1 MARVTG
7 KYDIKFQRGQG
18 AFSQLLDQYVGIR
31 QKRGREQYLM
41 RLKQAS
47 PQNAYDRLK
56 DARRGKAKLLQE
68 YAKAMRPTGRPGYT
82 KYSSKGST
90 LPAKFREQNL
100 DFAKYYLKG
109 RKQALTDSMIRPKLE
124 QLVLKLQAK
133 ILEGPKTK
141 DDKID
146 YKSKE
151 GRRNIEQ
158 ARNDFSIGLKRLYDQ
173 NAIGVSRENPR
184 GFAEG
189 FTQGIDDYLD
199 SLSDKEL
206 VLGKKAGQA
215 VLYQLKQIGR
225 FETVDPATLAT
236 YKAGRLDKT
245 QQEQAAAD
253 MRGTSTKMPSTQMSA
268 SDRKTIQDFYMSEIE
283 KYDNEIAEASQEF
296 EDAKLEYERLLRGP
310 DVNLALAPIAF
321 RPSRVGERI
330 DRFSDIVQADPSLA
344 QDFVDADFEEFN
356 PYKDLQF
363 LPNAAGKSP
372 IKIVLESAINLDK
385 VFGVAE
391 QRPVTKEDIS
401 LVQQEMKRLSDSLS
415 SPIFDEDDFGNIKA
429 AGKEYNTKEFIKL
442 APKLIEKAKDEAQKI
457 KITQQIVDAFRSYEA
472 SMTNDQL
479 NQLNQG
485 KEPSSKIS
493 KRIDQTLQEKRYL
506 DETGDTKPL
515 RQSLSQLYKDVSLMP
530 SEVRGQI
537 GDSALL
543 LLEQFESLP
552 EDERDYGT
560 VAFRL
565 DNLNNV
571 AKDLSAKQTLGLT
584 PPIVIPEDEG
594 TTSGVV
600 ATAGGSSVNEDIKD
614 IIDG

>member
-82 KYSSKGST
+82 KHSSKGST
-90 LPAKFREQNL
+90 LPAKYREENLEFADQYKRGLGEKVRSEFEAKIRQDLMKLNEEIKLSLEEDPDPKSERIQAARRNFSLNMVTLYTRFTAPSGVKTSRGYSEGVTQAIL
-100 DFAKYYLKG
+100 DFIASSPEIG
-109 RKQALTDSMIRPKLE
+109 IGEFVQAAANVSVKNLIRRNKLE
-124 QLVLKLQAK
+124 TIDPNL
-133 ILEGPKTK
+133 LE
-141 DDKID
+141 
-146 YKSKE
+146 
-151 GRRNIEQ
+151 
-158 ARNDFSIGLKRLYDQ
+158 
-173 NAIGVSRENPR
+173 
-184 GFAEG
+184 
-189 FTQGIDDYLD
+189 
-199 SLSDKEL
+199 
-206 VLGKKAGQA
+206 
-215 VLYQLKQIGR
+215 
-225 FETVDPATLAT
+225 T
-236 YKAGRLDKT
+236 YRAGRLDET
-245 QQEQAAAD
+245 QKRAVAAD
-253 MRGTSTKMPSTQMSA
+253 MRGSSTKVPSTQMSA
-268 SDRKTIQDFYMSEIE
+268 SDRKTIQDFYISEIE

-442 APKLIEKAKDEAQKI
+442 APELIEKAKDEEQKI

-537 GDSALL
+537 GDAALL
-543 LLEQFESLP
+543 LLEQFENLP

-584 PPIVIPEDEG
+584 PPIVIPEDED
-594 TTSGVV
+594 TTPGVV
-600 ATAGGSSVNEDIKD
+600 VTAGGSSVDEDEDIKD

>member
-90 LPAKFREQNL
+90 LPAKFREENL
-100 DFAKYYLKG
+100 EFADQYRRGLGEKADSDFVASVKG
-109 RKQALTDSMIRPKLE
+109 ILRRLNQDM
-124 QLVLKLQAK
+124 LQAFKEDGDPNSKK
-133 ILEGPKTK
+133 IQTARKDFSVKMEKLYTEYAAPRGSKRQSGYSEGITQAIL
-141 DDKID
+141 DLID
-146 YKSKE
+146 SASPEE
-151 GRRNIEQ
+151 GIGNAVRAAANVSIQKLIRRN
-158 ARNDFSIGLKRLYDQ
+158 K
-173 NAIGVSRENPR
+173 
-184 GFAEG
+184 
-189 FTQGIDDYLD
+189 
-199 SLSDKEL
+199 
-206 VLGKKAGQA
+206 
-215 VLYQLKQIGR
+215 
-225 FETVDPATLAT
+225 FETIDPNLLQT
-236 YKAGRLDKT
+236 YRAGRLDENQKNI
-245 QQEQAAAD
+245 AAAD
-253 MRGTSTKMPSTQMSA
+253 MRGSSTKMPSTQMSA
-268 SDRKTIQDFYMSEIE
+268 SDRKTIQDFYISEIE

-344 QDFVDADFEEFN
+344 QDFVDADFEDFN
-356 PYKDLQF
+356 PYEDLQF

-584 PPIVIPEDEG
+584 PPIVIPEDEV

-600 ATAGGSSVNEDIKD
+600 VTAGGSSVDEDKDIKD

>member
-82 KYSSKGST
+82 KFSSKGST
-90 LPAKFREQNL
+90 LPAKYREENL
-100 DFAKYYLKG
+100 EFADQYKRGLGEKVESDFKSLIRRDFKKLNEEINLSLKEDG
-109 RKQALTDSMIRPKLE
+109 DPKSERIQAARRDFSLNMVTLYTRFTAPSGVKTSRGYAEGVTQAIIDYIASPEAGIGVAAQAAASVSVKNLIRRN
-124 QLVLKLQAK
+124 KLQT
-133 ILEGPKTK
+133 IDPNLLE
-141 DDKID
+141 
-146 YKSKE
+146 
-151 GRRNIEQ
+151 
-158 ARNDFSIGLKRLYDQ
+158 
-173 NAIGVSRENPR
+173 
-184 GFAEG
+184 
-189 FTQGIDDYLD
+189 
-199 SLSDKEL
+199 
-206 VLGKKAGQA
+206 
-215 VLYQLKQIGR
+215 
-225 FETVDPATLAT
+225 T
-236 YKAGRLDKT
+236 YRTGRLDET
-245 QQEQAAAD
+245 QKRAVAAD
-253 MRGTSTKMPSTQMSA
+253 MRGSSTKVPSTQMSA
-268 SDRKTIQDFYMSEIE
+268 SDRKTIQDFYISEIE

-356 PYKDLQF
+356 PYEDLQF

-401 LVQQEMKRLSDSLS
+401 LVQQEMKRLSGSFS

-429 AGKEYNTKEFIKL
+429 FGKEYNTKEFIKL
-442 APKLIEKAKDEAQKI
+442 APELIEKAKDEAQKVF
-457 KITQQIVDAFRSYEA
+457 ITQQVVDAFRSYEA

-493 KRIDQTLQEKRYL
+493 KRIDQTLKEKRYL

-543 LLEQFESLP
+543 LLEQFEGLP

-565 DNLNNV
+565 ENLNNV

-584 PPIVIPEDEG
+584 PPIVIPEDEV
-594 TTSGVV
+594 TTPGVV
-600 ATAGGSSVNEDIKD
+600 VTAGGSSVDEDEDIKD
-614 IIDG
+614 IIDGSDTNS

>member
-82 KYSSKGST
+82 KFSSKGST
-90 LPAKFREQNL
+90 LPAKYREENLEFADQYKRGLGEKVRSEFEAKIRQDLMKLNEEIKLSLEEDPDPKSERIQAARRNFSLNMVTLYTRFTAPSGVKTSRGYSEGVTQAIL
-100 DFAKYYLKG
+100 DFIASSPEIG
-109 RKQALTDSMIRPKLE
+109 IGEFVQAAANVSVKNLIRRNKLE
-124 QLVLKLQAK
+124 TIDPNL
-133 ILEGPKTK
+133 LE
-141 DDKID
+141 
-146 YKSKE
+146 
-151 GRRNIEQ
+151 
-158 ARNDFSIGLKRLYDQ
+158 
-173 NAIGVSRENPR
+173 
-184 GFAEG
+184 
-189 FTQGIDDYLD
+189 
-199 SLSDKEL
+199 
-206 VLGKKAGQA
+206 
-215 VLYQLKQIGR
+215 
-225 FETVDPATLAT
+225 T
-236 YKAGRLDKT
+236 YRAGRLDET
-245 QQEQAAAD
+245 QKRAVAAD
-253 MRGTSTKMPSTQMSA
+253 MRGSSTKVPSTQMSA
-268 SDRKTIQDFYMSEIE
+268 SDRKTIQDFYISEIE

-356 PYKDLQF
+356 PYEDLQF

-442 APKLIEKAKDEAQKI
+442 APELIEKAKDEEQKI

-537 GDSALL
+537 GDAALL
-543 LLEQFESLP
+543 LLEQFENLP

-584 PPIVIPEDEG
+584 PPIVIPEDED
-594 TTSGVV
+594 TTPGVV
-600 ATAGGSSVNEDIKD
+600 VTAGGSSVDEDEDIKD

>member
-82 KYSSKGST
+82 KYSSKGSK
-90 LPAKFREQNL
+90 LPAEYRADNLEFADQYKRGLGEKVESDFKAKIRQDLMKLNEEIKLSLEEDQDPKSERIQAARRDFSLNMVTLYTRFTAPSGVKTSRGYSEGVTQAIL
-100 DFAKYYLKG
+100 DFIASSPEIGIGKFV
-109 RKQALTDSMIRPKLE
+109 QAAANVSVKNLIRRN
-124 QLVLKLQAK
+124 KLQT
-133 ILEGPKTK
+133 IDPNLLE
-141 DDKID
+141 
-146 YKSKE
+146 
-151 GRRNIEQ
+151 
-158 ARNDFSIGLKRLYDQ
+158 
-173 NAIGVSRENPR
+173 
-184 GFAEG
+184 
-189 FTQGIDDYLD
+189 
-199 SLSDKEL
+199 
-206 VLGKKAGQA
+206 
-215 VLYQLKQIGR
+215 
-225 FETVDPATLAT
+225 T
-236 YKAGRLDKT
+236 YRAGRLDENQKNI
-245 QQEQAAAD
+245 AAAD

-268 SDRKTIQDFYMSEIE
+268 SDRKTIQDFYMGEIE
-283 KYDNEIAEASQEF
+283 KYDNEIKEASQDF

-401 LVQQEMKRLSDSLS
+401 LVQQEMKRLSGSLS

-429 AGKEYNTKEFIKL
+429 FGKEYNTKEFIKL
-442 APKLIEKAKDEAQKI
+442 APELIEKAKDEVQKVF
-457 KITQQIVDAFRSYEA
+457 ITQQVVDAFRSYEA

-493 KRIDQTLQEKRYL
+493 KRIDQTLKEKRYL

-515 RQSLSQLYKDVSLMP
+515 RQSLSQFYKDVSLMP

-537 GDSALL
+537 GDAALL
-543 LLEQFESLP
+543 LLEQFEGVP

-594 TTSGVV
+594 TTPGVV
-600 ATAGGSSVNEDIKD
+600 VTAGGSSVNEDED
-614 IIDG
+614 IIDGSDTNS